1 MFEILR
7 KSLVTGVVTT
17 RYPATPVDVAPN
29 ARGRP
34 AIDWA
39 QWQDARPAARVCPT
53 GAIEYADA
61 AGIRTAGLDLG
72 KCVFCGLCAD
82 ADKAIRMTNEC
93 ELACLRRNGL
103 ITAARYA
110 LNPDGTHQRLSSGP
124 GAGSA
129 PDNVGPDLASGPGTT
144 RGLDTRSSPTSDT
157 KNNLPVGPDLAS
169 GPGTTRGLDTRSSP
183 TSDTK
188 NNLPV
193 GPDLASGPSA
203 PALST
208 PSIENLGAQIRERT
222 ARLFGRS
229 LHIREVDAGSCNGC
243 EIEIVGLGNPI
254 YDAERF
260 GIHFVASPRHADLL
274 LVTGPVT
281 RNMELALRKTYDAT
295 PEPRLVVAVGACGCS
310 GGMFGVNY
318 ATRGAVDAVVPV
330 DVYIPGCPPNP
341 HALLHGILLAL
352 GRLPAK

>member
-7 KSLVTGVVTT
+7 KSLETGVVTT
-17 RYPATPVDVAPN
+17 RYPATPVEVAPN

-34 AIDWA
+34 EIDWA
-39 QWQDARPAARVCPT
+39 NWRDARAAARVCPT

-61 AGIRTAGLDLG
+61 AGVRRAGLDLG
-72 KCVFCGLCAD
+72 KCIFCGLCAD
-82 ADKAIRMTNEC
+82 ADQAIRMTNQC
-93 ELACLRRNGL
+93 ELACRSRTGL
-103 ITAARYA
+103 ITTARYT
-110 LNPDGTHQRLSSGP
+110 LNPDDTHQRLDSGP
-124 GAGSA
+124 GVA
-129 PDNVGPDLASGPGTT
+129 PVAGPDLASGPGS
-144 RGLDTRSSPTSDT
+144 G
-157 KNNLPVGPDLAS
+157 S
-169 GPGTTRGLDTRSSP
+169 GPP
-183 TSDTK
+183 
-188 NNLPV
+188 
-193 GPDLASGPSA
+193 GPSA
-203 PALST
+203 PGLSAPT
-208 PSIENLGAQIRERT
+208 IDALGAQIRERAT
-222 ARLFGRS
+222 RLFGRS

-352 GRLPAK
+352 DRLPAKR

>member
-7 KSLVTGVVTT
+7 KSLETGVVTT
-17 RYPATPVDVAPN
+17 RYPATPAEVAPN

-34 AIDWA
+34 EIDWA
-39 QWQDARPAARVCPT
+39 RWQDARPAARVCPT

-61 AGIRTAGLDLG
+61 AGVRTASLDLG

-82 ADKAIRMTNEC
+82 VDQAIRMTNQC
-93 ELACLRRNGL
+93 ELACRNRTGL
-103 ITAARYA
+103 ITTARYM

-124 GAGSA
+124 DVA
-129 PDNVGPDLASGPGTT
+129 
-144 RGLDTRSSPTSDT
+144 
-157 KNNLPVGPDLAS
+157 
-169 GPGTTRGLDTRSSP
+169 
-183 TSDTK
+183 
-188 NNLPV
+188 PV
-193 GPDLASGPSA
+193 GPDLASGPS
-203 PALST
+203 T
-208 PSIENLGAQIRERT
+208 PSTEILGAQIRERAT
-222 ARLFGRS
+222 RLFGRS

-243 EIEIVGLGNPI
+243 EIEISGLNNPI

-318 ATRGAVDAVVPV
+318 ATRGAVDALVPV

-352 GRLPAK
+352 DRLPKK

>member
-7 KSLVTGVVTT
+7 KSLETGVVTT
-17 RYPATPVDVAPN
+17 RYPATPVEVAPN

-34 AIDWA
+34 EIDWA
-39 QWQDARPAARVCPT
+39 RWLDARPAARVCPT
-53 GAIEYADA
+53 GAIEYADV
-61 AGIRTAGLDLG
+61 AGMRTASLDLG

-82 ADKAIRMTNEC
+82 VDQAIRMTNAC
-93 ELACLRRNGL
+93 ELATRSRTGL
-103 ITAARYA
+103 ITTASYT
-110 LNPDGTHQRLSSGP
+110 LNSDGTHQRLSSGP
-124 GAGSA
+124 
-129 PDNVGPDLASGPGTT
+129 DSGI
-144 RGLDTRSSPTSDT
+144 GLDTRSNPTSET
-157 KNNLPVGPDLAS
+157 KNNLPVGPDLA
-169 GPGTTRGLDTRSSP
+169 P
-183 TSDTK
+183 
-188 NNLPV
+188 
-193 GPDLASGPSA
+193 GPSTPGLSA
-203 PALST
+203 PT
-208 PSIENLGAQIRERT
+208 IDELGAQIRERT

-318 ATRGAVDAVVPV
+318 ATRGAVDTVVPV

-352 GRLPAK
+352 DRLPKK